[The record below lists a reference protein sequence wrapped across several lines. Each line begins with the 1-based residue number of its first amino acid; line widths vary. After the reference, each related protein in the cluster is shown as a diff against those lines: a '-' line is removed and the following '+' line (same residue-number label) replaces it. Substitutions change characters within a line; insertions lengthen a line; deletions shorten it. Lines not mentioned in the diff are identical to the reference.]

1 MKNEVERLL
10 GIKISNCIE
19 ISRNQ
24 TARIFNCDDRF
35 VVKVSENS
43 SFLHSEA
50 MMLEFLS
57 KHSLPI
63 PEVLLHQDNMLITR
77 YIKNDG
83 SCNEVCEKKIAR
95 ILAELHQIKGD
106 FFGFFEDTTIGPFV
120 QPNRA
125 TDDWIEFY
133 KDYRIDHFAKKAL
146 NEGRLSNSVYNRL
159 IKLSTNLDQFIH
171 HSPTPSLIHGD
182 IWSGNV
188 LTYQN
193 RIHAFIDPAIYF
205 ADREVELAFIAMFG
219 TFSQEFFKE
228 YDRVYPIE
236 KGFWQTRVKIYQIYP
251 VLIHILIYGSSYIR
265 QLERILDEFGV

>member
-10 GIKISNCIE
+10 GTNINKCIE

-35 VVKVSENS
+35 IVKESENS

-57 KHSLPI
+57 KHSLPT
-63 PEVLLHQDNMLITR
+63 PEVLSIQNKMLITR
-77 YIKNDG
+77 YIKNG
-83 SCNEVCEKKIAR
+83 GGYSKVCEKQIAR
-95 ILAELHQIKGD
+95 VLAKLHQIKGD

-120 QPNRA
+120 QPNMT
-125 TDDWIEFY
+125 TDNWIDFY
-133 KDYRIDHFAKKAL
+133 KDHRIDHFAKKAL
-146 NEGRLSNSVYNRL
+146 YEGILSDELYNRL
-159 IKLSTNLDQFIH
+159 AKLGENLDQFIH
-171 HSPTPSLIHGD
+171 HSPSPSLIHGD

-193 RIHAFIDPAIYF
+193 RLQAFIDPAIYF

-236 KGFWQTRVKIYQIYP
+236 KGFWHRRIKIYQIYP
-251 VLIHILIYGSSYIR
+251 VLIHILIYGRSYVR